1 MTKYL
6 TKKEVA
12 ELLHCS
18 VKTVDRYRYMGIL
31 PYIKMGPT
39 SNAKVLFEET
49 DIQDFVARRKHNS
62 GFLRHGEGW
71 QYNSGFGPDGK
82 VVSGSKEE
90 RGVEDA
96 EPGTRW
102 DDDYSDKPPEIY

>member
-1 MTKYL
+1 MDKYL

-39 SNAKVLFEET
+39 SNAKVLFEES
-49 DIQDFVARRKHNS
+49 DIQDFIARRKHNT

-82 VVSGSKEE
+82 VVKSYGE
-90 RGVEDA
+90 VTPA
-96 EPGTRW
+96 EH
-102 DDDYSDKPPEIY
+102 PEQVLGDLAAL

>member
-39 SNAKVLFEET
+39 SNAKVLFEEA
-49 DIQDFVARRKHNS
+49 DIQDFMARRKHNS
-62 GFLRHGEGW
+62 GFLKHGEGW
-71 QYNSGFGPDGK
+71 QYNSGFGPGGT
-82 VVSGSKEE
+82 VVTGSKEE
-90 RGVEDA
+90 RGVKDA
-96 EPGTRW
+96 GAHW